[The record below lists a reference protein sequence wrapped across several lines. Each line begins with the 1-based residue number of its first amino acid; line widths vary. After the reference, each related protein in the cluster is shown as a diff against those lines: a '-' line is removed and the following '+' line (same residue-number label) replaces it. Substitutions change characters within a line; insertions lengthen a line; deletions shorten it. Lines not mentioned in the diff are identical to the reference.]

1 MASLSFLNKERTIA
15 KPGFNR
21 WIVPPA
27 ALAIHLCIGMAY
39 GFSVFWIPLS
49 KSIGITKAM
58 VCPET
63 MGFFEKVFTTTCD
76 WPISMLGWT
85 FTMFFVFLGSS
96 AAIFGS
102 WVERSGPRKASVA
115 SAVLWCGGL
124 VISAVG
130 VLVHQIWLIWLGAG
144 VIGGIGLGLGYLSPI
159 STLLKWFP
167 DKRGMAGGLAIMGF
181 GGGAMVGAPLAETL
195 MKHFA
200 TTTSAG
206 VWQTFLVLAGVYF
219 LFIMGGAF
227 GYRVPPVD
235 WKPEGWTPPVHKN
248 KNSMITQGH
257 VHVKTVLK
265 TPQFWLVWGVI
276 CMNISAGIGIIGM
289 ASPMLQE
296 IFGGKLIG
304 VNLAYGDLN
313 IEQLTQIAT
322 IGAGFAGLISLFNIL
337 GRFAWSSISDY
348 IGRKNTFFIF
358 FVLGIAL
365 YALIPTIRNTGSNAL
380 FVATFCVLVSIY
392 GGGFATL
399 PAYLADLFGTQMVSA
414 IQGRVLT
421 AWSTAGILGPVLVN
435 YLREFQ
441 LARGVPVAQAYDL
454 TMYILS
460 GLLVIGFI
468 CNVFIKPVA
477 RKYFMTDEELAQE
490 RSLAHDK
497 NSGIAT
503 TSTEEKAVTV
513 KGNSKVIVYLA
524 WLAVGIPMIYGF
536 WNTIQK
542 AVQLFQ

>member
-63 MGFFEKVFTTTCD
+63 MGFFEKIFTTTCD

-115 SAVLWCGGL
+115 SAIFWCSGL
-124 VISAVG
+124 VVSALG

-200 TTTSAG
+200 TATNAG
-206 VWQTFLVLAGVYF
+206 VWQTFLVLAGIYF

-235 WKPEGWTPPVHKN
+235 WKPEGWTPPVQMKKN
-248 KNSMITQGH
+248 AMITQGH

-265 TPQFWLVWGVI
+265 TPQFWLLWGVI

-304 VNLAYGDLN
+304 LNLGYGDLN
-313 IEQLTQIAT
+313 AEQLTQIAT
-322 IGAGFAGLISLFNIL
+322 IGAGFAGLLSLFNIL

-358 FVLGIAL
+358 FVLGITL

-441 LARGVPVAQAYDL
+441 LASGVPVSQAYDL

-477 RKYFMTDEELAQE
+477 KKFFMTDEELAQE
-490 RSLAHDK
+490 RQLAHDR
-497 NSGIAT
+497 NSGIV
-503 TSTEEKAVTV
+503 TEGKEEVSV
-513 KGNSKVIVYLA
+513 VGKGNSKVVVYLA

-542 AVQLFQ
+542 AVQLFR